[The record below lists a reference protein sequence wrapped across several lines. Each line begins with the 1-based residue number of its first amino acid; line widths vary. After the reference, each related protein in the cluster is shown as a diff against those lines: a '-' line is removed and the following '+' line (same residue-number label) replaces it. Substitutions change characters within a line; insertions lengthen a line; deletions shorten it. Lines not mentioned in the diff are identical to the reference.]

1 MEVQHGQHQ
10 LKISLKRRGGLQD
23 WGGSKYNEPSQ
34 LLTFQTFF
42 LHNLGCWSIQGDLI
56 VLTCFK
62 CCRGSGT
69 KKEETN
75 EFCKPREV
83 QVHM

>member
-56 VLTCFK
+56 V
-62 CCRGSGT
+62 RHHSNVAWVREQ

-75 EFCKPREV
+75 EFCRHGEV